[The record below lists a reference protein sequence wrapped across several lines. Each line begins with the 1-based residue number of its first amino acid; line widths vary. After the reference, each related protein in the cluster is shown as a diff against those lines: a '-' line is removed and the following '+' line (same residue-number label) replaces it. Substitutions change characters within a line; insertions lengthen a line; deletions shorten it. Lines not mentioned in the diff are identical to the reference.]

1 MTSSPLACATCPV
14 RDRAACAALDEGERA
29 DLARLGRHRIL
40 APGETLF
47 PAGEP
52 NDRCATLVRGALKI
66 STSDAEGHER
76 ILSLIHPA
84 GFVGEL
90 FAPLARFDVV
100 ALTQSEVCL
109 FTRQDYEAAV
119 ERYPELARAL
129 LRRSSEDL
137 FGARSLMA
145 MVGRHSARERVAAF
159 LLAMADA
166 ASDSPC
172 HPAARF
178 DLPLS
183 RAEVAGLLGLTIETV
198 SRQLSALERSGAIR
212 RHGLRGI
219 ELVDAAQ
226 LGIGGLP

>member
-1 MTSSPLACATCPV
+1 MSSSPLACASCPV

-29 DLARLGRHRIL
+29 DLARLGRHR
-40 APGETLF
+40 TLE
-47 PAGEP
+47 AGENLFAADAP
-52 NDRCATLVRGALKI
+52 SDACATLVRGALKI
-66 STSDAEGHER
+66 SATDADGTER
-76 ILSLIHPA
+76 ILSLVHPA

-90 FAPLARFDVV
+90 FAPVARFDVV
-100 ALTQSEVCL
+100 ALTKSEVCL
-109 FTRQDYEAAV
+109 FSRREYEAAV
-119 ERYPELARAL
+119 ERYPALARAL

-145 MVGRHSARERVAAF
+145 MVGRHKARERVAAF
-159 LLAMADA
+159 LLAMGEA

-183 RAEVAGLLGLTIETV
+183 RAEMAGLLGLTIETV
-198 SRQLSALERSGAIR
+198 SRQLSALERDGVIR

-219 ELVDAAQ
+219 ELVDAAR
-226 LGIGGLP
+226 LGVPA

>member
-1 MTSSPLACATCPV
+1 MTSSPLACEACPV
-14 RDRAACAALDEGERA
+14 RDRAACSALDGPERD
-29 DLARLGRHRIL
+29 DLARLGRHRRL
-40 APGETLF
+40 EPGELLF
-47 PAGEP
+47 AADED
-52 NDRCATLVRGALKI
+52 NDRCATLVSGALKI
-66 STSDAEGHER
+66 STVDSDGSER

-90 FAPLARFDVV
+90 FAPLARFDVT
-100 ALTQSEVCL
+100 ALTASEVCL
-109 FTRQDYEAAV
+109 FSRREYEAAV
-119 ERYPELARAL
+119 ERYPALARAL

-145 MVGRHSARERVAAF
+145 LVARHSAREKVGAF
-159 LLAMADA
+159 LLAMAQA

-172 HPAARF
+172 HPAASF

-198 SRQLSALERSGAIR
+198 SRQLTALERSGAIR
-212 RHGLRGI
+212 RRGLRGI

-226 LGIGGLP
+226 LGN

>member
-1 MTSSPLACATCPV
+1 MSSSPLACATCPV
-14 RDRAACAALDEGERA
+14 RDRAACAALDKGERS
-29 DLARLGRHRIL
+29 DLARLGRHRTL
-40 APGETLF
+40 AAGETLF
-47 PAGEP
+47 AAGDD

-66 STSDAEGHER
+66 SASDEEGTER
-76 ILSLIHPA
+76 ILSLVHPA

-100 ALTQSEVCL
+100 ALTNSEVCL
-109 FTRQDYEAAV
+109 FTRHEYEAAV
-119 ERYPELARAL
+119 ERYPALARAL

-159 LLAMADA
+159 LLAMAEA

-172 HPAARF
+172 HPAVRF

-183 RAEVAGLLGLTIETV
+183 RAEMAGLLGLTIETV
-198 SRQLSALERSGAIR
+198 SRQISALEKCGAIR
-212 RHGLRGI
+212 RKGLRGI
-219 ELVDAAQ
+219 ELVDAAE
-226 LGIGGLP
+226 LGS